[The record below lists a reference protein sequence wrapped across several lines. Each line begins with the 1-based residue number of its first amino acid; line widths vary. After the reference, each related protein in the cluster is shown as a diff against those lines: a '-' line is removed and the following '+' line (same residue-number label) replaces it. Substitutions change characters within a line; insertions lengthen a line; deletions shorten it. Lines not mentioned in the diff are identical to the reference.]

1 MIPAR
6 WFRNLERIT
15 TLNHLVKKKN
25 PGCHEDSHEMYKEA
39 FANSASP
46 LTCKT
51 SKEDVIS
58 HASKDTD
65 KFGITGKK
73 KKKKKY

>member
-1 MIPAR
+1 
-6 WFRNLERIT
+6 
-15 TLNHLVKKKN
+15 
-25 PGCHEDSHEMYKEA
+25 MYKEA